1 MKVGPQPSGLLTRR
15 KILSASAKA
24 FLENGYAGT
33 SSKMVAQLAGVAN
46 GSPFYLYGN
55 KEGVLLELV
64 KQMFSY
70 QFEAAEGIPGADRHP
85 LLIYAAETSLQL
97 HITELSAPLR
107 ELYVTAYTL
116 PSTLAYINQRM
127 AGELKT
133 LFSHFL
139 PDAADQDFYEMELA
153 SAGIMRSFMAEPCS
167 EVFPIDRKIRRF
179 LDFCY
184 RLYRVP
190 YETYAPVIEQA
201 VQMDMLPLAPVP
213 PLTRPFT
220 RPRRATRRQCPAAFP
235 KRNKHFD
242 TQSAKRLSLGI
253 FSFCAAAPFPFSEN
267 VKNFHRRIAKKLCHN
282 HTHSREFTP

>member
-70 QFEAAEGIPGADRHP
+70 QFEAAEGVPGAGQHP
-85 LLIYAAETSLQL
+85 LLVYATETALQL
-97 HITELSAPLR
+97 HIAELSAPLR

-116 PSTLAYINQRM
+116 RSTAAYINQRM
-127 AGELKT
+127 AGELKK
-133 LFSHFL
+133 LFGYFL
-139 PDAADQDFYEMELA
+139 PDASDRDFFEMELA
-153 SAGIMRSFMAEPCS
+153 SSGIMRSFMTEPCS
-167 EVFPIDRKIRRF
+167 DVFPIERKVRRF

-184 RLYRVP
+184 RLYHVP
-190 YETYAPVIEQA
+190 VDTYVPIIEQVA
-201 VQMDMLPLAPVP
+201 QMDMDPLA
-213 PLTRPFT
+213 
-220 RPRRATRRQCPAAFP
+220 RAAIDRVVLQAEESYEAAMSVNIP
-235 KRNKHFD
+235 K
-242 TQSAKRLSLGI
+242 
-253 FSFCAAAPFPFSEN
+253 
-267 VKNFHRRIAKKLCHN
+267 KK
-282 HTHSREFTP
+282 